1 MDESIRSRRALIVG
15 AGSIVAAA
23 ALGARS
29 AEAQAGGAFHPATH
43 PEDGWMNQR
52 PGKHRIFID
61 SATPSGAG
69 EAILYTNNLFN
80 ANKATY
86 AGAADADLAI
96 VVCMRHFA
104 TPFAF
109 TDAMWEKYGKVMSG
123 MLNFTDPKTKDAPAT
138 NLYRNSL
145 AYGLSLPNLGNTIDA
160 VTKRGAYFAVCDTA
174 THFLA
179 SQMAGPMKMTADEI
193 YKELSTNL
201 IPNSRLVSAGVMAV
215 TRAQE
220 HGYSLLYAG

>member
-1 MDESIRSRRALIVG
+1 MDDSIRTRRALIVG
-15 AGSIVAAA
+15 AGSVVAAA

-29 AEAQAGGAFHPATH
+29 AEAQSAGAFKPASH
-43 PEDGWMNQR
+43 SEDAWLNKR

-61 SATPSGAG
+61 SATPNGAG
-69 EAILYTNNLFN
+69 EAVLYSNNLFN
-80 ANKATY
+80 ANKSAY
-86 AGAADADLAI
+86 AGASDDDLAI

-109 TDAMWEKYGKVMSG
+109 TDAMWAKYGKVMSG
-123 MLNFTDPKTKDAPAT
+123 MLNFTDPKTKAAPAI
-138 NLYRNSL
+138 NLYRNSPEF
-145 AYGLSLPNLGNTIDA
+145 GLTLPNLGNTIDA
-160 VTKRGAYFAVCDTA
+160 VTKRGVYFAVCDTA

-179 SQMAGPMKMTADEI
+179 SQMATPMKMTADEI

>member
-1 MDESIRSRRALIVG
+1 METDKRSRRALIVG
-15 AGSIVAAA
+15 AGSVVAAA

-29 AEAQAGGAFHPATH
+29 AEAQSSGAFQPVHH
-43 PEDGWMNQR
+43 SEDGWMDQR
-52 PGKHRIFID
+52 PGKHRVVID
-61 SATPSGAG
+61 SATPNGAG

-80 ANKATY
+80 ANNAAY
-86 AGAADADLAI
+86 AGGSDADLAI

-109 TDAMWEKYGKVMSG
+109 SDAMWAKYGKVIGG
-123 MLNFTDPKTKDAPAT
+123 MVNFTDPKAKAAPT
-138 NLYRNSL
+138 INLYRNSPE
-145 AYGLSLPNLGNTIDA
+145 YGLTLPNLGNTIDA

-179 SQMAGPMKMTADEI
+179 SQMAGPMKMTAEEI

>member
-1 MDESIRSRRALIVG
+1 MDDSIKSRRALIVG
-15 AGSIVAAA
+15 AGSLVAAA
-23 ALGARS
+23 ALGTRGAS
-29 AEAQAGGAFHPATH
+29 AQSAAAFQPAVQ
-43 PEDGWMNQR
+43 PEDAWLNQR

-61 SATPSGAG
+61 SATPNGAG
-69 EAILYTNNLFN
+69 EAVLYSSNLFN
-80 ANKATY
+80 ANKAAY
-86 AGAADADLAI
+86 AGGTDADLAL

-104 TPFAF
+104 TAFAY
-109 TDAMWEKYGKVMSG
+109 TDAVWAKYGKVMSA
-123 MLNFTDPKTKDAPAT
+123 MLNFTDPKTKEAPTT
-138 NLYRNSL
+138 NLYRSSA

-179 SQMAGPMKMTADEI
+179 AQMAAPMKMSADEI
-193 YKELSTNL
+193 YKELSTSL

-220 HGYSLLYAG
+220 YGYSLLYAG

>member
-1 MDESIRSRRALIVG
+1 MENDKRSRRALIVG
-15 AGSIVAAA
+15 AGSVVAAA

-29 AEAQAGGAFHPATH
+29 AQAQPSGEFRPVHHA
-43 PEDGWMNQR
+43 EDGWMDQR
-52 PGKHRIFID
+52 PGKHRVFID
-61 SATPSGAG
+61 SATPNGAG

-80 ANKATY
+80 ANKAAY
-86 AGAADADLAI
+86 AGGSDADLAI
-96 VVCMRHFA
+96 VVCLRHFA

-109 TDAMWEKYGKVMSG
+109 SDAMWAKYGKVLSG
-123 MLNFTDPKTKDAPAT
+123 MINFTDPKAKAAPAI
-138 NLYRNSL
+138 NLYRNSPE
-145 AYGLSLPNLGNTIDA
+145 YGLTLPNLGNTIDA

-179 SQMAGPMKMTADEI
+179 SQMAGPMKLTADEI
-193 YKELSTNL
+193 YKDLSTNL

>member
-1 MDESIRSRRALIVG
+1 MDDSIRTRRAMIIG
-15 AGSIVAAA
+15 AGSVVAAA
-23 ALGARS
+23 ALGARP
-29 AEAQAGGAFHPATH
+29 AEAQSAAAFKPAAHT
-43 PEDGWMNQR
+43 EDAWLNQR

-61 SATPSGAG
+61 SATPDGAG
-69 EAILYTNNLFN
+69 SAILYSNNLFN
-80 ANKATY
+80 ANKSTY

-109 TDAMWEKYGKVMSG
+109 TDAMWAKYGAVMSG
-123 MLNFTDPKTKDAPAT
+123 MLNFKDPKTKAAPAI
-138 NLYRNSL
+138 NVYRNSPEF
-145 AYGLSLPNLGNTIDA
+145 GLTLPNLGNTIDA
-160 VTKRGAYFAVCDTA
+160 VTKRGVYFAVCDTA

-179 SQMAGPMKMTADEI
+179 SQMATPMKMTADEI
-193 YKELSTNL
+193 YKDLSTNL
-201 IPNSRLVSAGVMAV
+201 IPNSRLVSAGVVAV

>member
-1 MDESIRSRRALIVG
+1 MDESMRTRRALIVG
-15 AGSIVAAA
+15 AGSVVAAA

-29 AEAQAGGAFHPATH
+29 AEGQAAGVFRPAAH
-43 PEDGWMNQR
+43 SEDAWMNQR

-61 SATPSGAG
+61 SATPNGAG
-69 EAILYTNNLFN
+69 EAILYANNLFN

-86 AGAADADLAI
+86 AGGSDADLAI

-109 TDAMWEKYGKVMSG
+109 TDAMWAKYGKAMSG
-123 MLNFTDPKTKDAPAT
+123 MLNFTDPKSKQAPAT
-138 NLYRNSL
+138 NLYRNSPQYAL
-145 AYGLSLPNLGNTIDA
+145 ALPNLGNTIDA
-160 VTKRGAYFAVCDTA
+160 VTTRGAYFAVCDTA

-179 SQMAGPMKMTADEI
+179 SQMAGPMNMTADEI
-193 YKELSTNL
+193 YKDLSTNL

>member
-1 MDESIRSRRALIVG
+1 MENENRSRRALIVG
-15 AGSIVAAA
+15 AGSVVAAA

-29 AEAQAGGAFHPATH
+29 AQAQAAGVFRPAAH
-43 PEDGWMNQR
+43 SEDAWLNQR

-69 EAILYTNNLFN
+69 EAILYANNLFN

-86 AGAADADLAI
+86 AGSSDADLAI

-109 TDAMWEKYGKVMSG
+109 TDAMWAKYGKVMSG
-123 MLNFTDPKTKDAPAT
+123 MLNFTDPKSKQAPT
-138 NLYRNSL
+138 MNVYRNSPEYAL
-145 AYGLSLPNLGNTIDA
+145 ALPNFGNTIDA
-160 VTKRGAYFAVCDTA
+160 VTTRGVYFAVCDTA

-179 SQMAGPMKMTADEI
+179 TQMAGPMNMTADAI
-193 YKELSTNL
+193 YKDLSTNL